1 MRGHGTSPVRGLS
14 MGLGM
19 DFDMRPGAGS
29 GPGAGPA
36 VAAAV
41 AVGVSAA
48 AARAI
53 MGRTAPGPR
62 VRREAADWTDRL
74 GRLLGN
80 PVVGGVGRQFKNG
93 VGNGTGGGNGMTN
106 AAGGWSGLSGVGG
119 WSGTAAVTAWRRAA
133 ADSVSSRVTGLAAGL
148 AGALGVA
155 SAAGAAPRHIPGAA
169 RPGVLGRVHRADQAA
184 FAWVASHHVP
194 WANRA
199 LPALSRSA
207 NRSRL
212 WMVAGASMALSGG
225 RSGRRAALRGLG
237 SVALASTVTNV
248 LVKNW
253 TRRPRPVLDLVP
265 HVRRLPR
272 QPWTTSFPSGH
283 AASAAAFATGAALE
297 SRSLGAAAGVLATG
311 VAFSRVYTGVHY
323 PGDVLAGAALGAGV
337 AVLTL
342 RWWPRRPVVAAFAPQ
357 PRVRVPALP
366 GGEGLIVVVNASAG
380 PDGEVAPRL
389 RELLPLAKIIERT
402 ATDDDT
408 PADTGAAHDAEGTA
422 GDTGSDAEAH
432 DDAAAPQTNGTTGG
446 GPGAPT
452 VLGIP
457 VTPVTA
463 DAGDVTGGTNDTPGI
478 PAPAP
483 APAPTASGSDNDPVG
498 SDLVELLRTAAAG
511 AVVLGV
517 AGGDGSINAA
527 AKVALD
533 FGRPLA
539 VFPAGTLNHFAA
551 DLGLQ
556 RFEDTARAVR
566 AGEAVLVDVAEIAR
580 DRTHDFGPL
589 SAMEPEVFL
598 NTFSVGVYPDLVRRR
613 ESLEGR
619 IGKWPAMLV
628 GLVEVLKEARPVK
641 LRVNGRPRSVWL
653 LFLGNGVY
661 APPGFAPTYRPNL
674 HDGLLDVRLVD
685 AARPAARIRL
695 IAAVLSGTL
704 ARSRV
709 YEASTARAMRLTEI
723 QEGAPLAVDGEVRP
737 GASQLRIAK
746 GRRLVV
752 YRPLGARRA

>member
-1 MRGHGTSPVRGLS
+1 MSTRGTGPARV
-14 MGLGM
+14 
-19 DFDMRPGAGS
+19 PGAVPGTGS
-29 GPGAGPA
+29 A

-41 AVGVSAA
+41 AIGVSAA

-53 MGRTAPGPR
+53 MGRTALGSGA
-62 VRREAADWTDRL
+62 RREAA
-74 GRLLGN
+74 GRVGTA
-80 PVVGGVGRQFKNG
+80 VGGIGGIGGG
-93 VGNGTGGGNGMTN
+93 VRGGFENGTGGGIGMAK
-106 AAGGWSGLSGVGG
+106 AAGGGNGLSGVGG
-119 WSGTAAVTAWRRAA
+119 WSGAAAVTAWRRAA
-133 ADSVSSRVTGLAAGL
+133 ADSVGSRVTGLAAGV

-155 SAAGAAPRHIPGAA
+155 SAAGAAPRHLAGAA
-169 RPGVLGRVHRADQAA
+169 RPGTLGRVHRADQAA

-248 LVKNW
+248 VVKSW

-272 QPWTTSFPSGH
+272 QPWTSSFPSGH
-283 AASAAAFATGAALE
+283 AASAAAFATGVALE
-297 SRSLGAAAGVLATG
+297 SRSLGAAAAVLATG

-323 PGDVLAGAALGAGV
+323 PGDVLAGAALGAGA

-389 RELLPLAKIIERT
+389 RELLPLATVIERN
-402 ATDDDT
+402 APETD
-408 PADTGAAHDAEGTA
+408 PDARLSPGPPP
-422 GDTGSDAEAH
+422 SPDA
-432 DDAAAPQTNGTTGG
+432 
-446 GPGAPT
+446 
-452 VLGIP
+452 
-457 VTPVTA
+457 
-463 DAGDVTGGTNDTPGI
+463 
-478 PAPAP
+478 
-483 APAPTASGSDNDPVG
+483 DPVG
-498 SDLVELLRTAAAG
+498 SDLVEMLRAAASE

-533 FGRPLA
+533 FGCPLA

-556 RFEDTARAVR
+556 RYEDTARAVR

-580 DRTHDFGPL
+580 DRTYDFGPL
-589 SAMEPEVFL
+589 SGTEPEVFL
-598 NTFSVGVYPDLVRRR
+598 NTFSVGVYPDLVRAR
-613 ESLEGR
+613 ESLERR

-641 LRVNGRPRSVWL
+641 LRVNGRARSVWL

-695 IAAVLSGTL
+695 VAAVLSGTL

>member
-1 MRGHGTSPVRGLS
+1 MKTA
-14 MGLGM
+14 
-19 DFDMRPGAGS
+19 GAAAGRAAGKAAGDGGGS
-29 GPGAGPA
+29 GLNGALSGALNDAWTGAWSGARNGARHGLAGLNGPS
-36 VAAAV
+36 VAALRRQAASSVGSAV
-41 AVGVSAA
+41 TGV
-48 AARAI
+48 
-53 MGRTAPGPR
+53 
-62 VRREAADWTDRL
+62 
-74 GRLLGN
+74 
-80 PVVGGVGRQFKNG
+80 
-93 VGNGTGGGNGMTN
+93 
-106 AAGGWSGLSGVGG
+106 AAGV
-119 WSGTAAVTAWRRAA
+119 
-133 ADSVSSRVTGLAAGL
+133 

-155 SAAGAAPRHIPGAA
+155 SAAGAAPTIFGT
-169 RPGVLGRVHRADQAA
+169 RPGVLGRVHALDQAA
-184 FAWVASHHVP
+184 FTWVASHHVP

-212 WMVAGASMALSGG
+212 WMVAAGSMALSGG

-248 LVKNW
+248 VLKNW

-283 AASAAAFATGAALE
+283 AASAAAFATGVALE
-297 SRSLGAAAGVLATG
+297 SRSLGAAAGVLAGG

-323 PGDVLAGAALGAGV
+323 PGDVLAGAALGASL
-337 AVLTL
+337 AVVTL

-357 PRVRVPALP
+357 PRVRVPALD
-366 GGEGLIVVVNASAG
+366 GGAGLVVVVNASAG

-389 RELLPLAKIIERT
+389 RELLPLATILERV
-402 ATDDDT
+402 
-408 PADTGAAHDAEGTA
+408 PQPDAEG
-422 GDTGSDAEAH
+422 G
-432 DDAAAPQTNGTTGG
+432 AAANGNGG
-446 GPGAPT
+446 GNGDGNGNGSGPIAARTPAASSGPAPNGSEAAPGADPGPGPGT
-452 VLGIP
+452 DAGSAA
-457 VTPVTA
+457 A
-463 DAGDVTGGTNDTPGI
+463 DADGGAEPD
-478 PAPAP
+478 
-483 APAPTASGSDNDPVG
+483 G
-498 SDLVELLRTAAAG
+498 SDLVALLRQAASE
-511 AVVLGV
+511 AVVLGI

-533 FGRPLA
+533 FGCPLA

-556 RFEDTARAVR
+556 RLEDTARAVR

-580 DRTHDFGPL
+580 DRTYDFGPL
-589 SAMEPEVFL
+589 SGMDPEVFL
-598 NTFSVGVYPDLVRRR
+598 NTFSLGVYPDLVRAR
-613 ESLEGR
+613 EAMEGR

-641 LRVNGRPRSVWL
+641 LRVNGRARSVWL
-653 LFLGNGVY
+653 LFLGNGAY
-661 APPGFAPTYRPNL
+661 APPGFAPAYRPNL

-685 AARPAARIRL
+685 AAKPAARIRL
-695 IAAVLSGTL
+695 VAAVLSGTL
-704 ARSRV
+704 GRSRV

-723 QEGAPLAVDGEVRP
+723 QAGAPLAVDGEVRP

-752 YRPLGARRA
+752 YRPVGARRA

>member
-1 MRGHGTSPVRGLS
+1 MRRTTPAW
-14 MGLGM
+14 
-19 DFDMRPGAGS
+19 DRPGTGS
-29 GPGAGPA
+29 A
-36 VAAAV
+36 AAAV
-41 AVGVSAA
+41 IAVGVTAA

-53 MGRTAPGPR
+53 MGRAAADPG
-62 VRREAADWTDRL
+62 VRRQSAEWRDWAGHWLGTQAGLGKQAGSTARL
-74 GRLLGN
+74 VTRAG
-80 PVVGGVGRQFKNG
+80 K
-93 VGNGTGGGNGMTN
+93 GTGDGNGM
-106 AAGGWSGLSGVGG
+106 AKASGGWSGLSGVGG
-119 WSGTAAVTAWRRAA
+119 WNGTAAVTAWRRAA
-133 ADSVSSRVTGLAAGL
+133 ADSVGSRVTGLAAGI

-155 SAAGAAPRHIPGAA
+155 SAAGAAPTRVPGAPGS
-169 RPGVLGRVHRADQAA
+169 RPGMLGRIHRADQAA

-212 WMVAGASMALSGG
+212 WMVTAASMALSGG

-248 LVKNW
+248 FLKNW

-265 HVRRLPR
+265 HVRRLAR

-283 AASAAAFATGAALE
+283 AASAAAFATGVALE
-297 SRSLGAAAGVLATG
+297 SRSLGAAAGVLAGG

-342 RWWPRRPVVAAFAPQ
+342 RWWPRRPMVAAFAPQ

-366 GGEGLIVVVNASAG
+366 GGEGLVVVVNASAG

-389 RELLPLAKIIERT
+389 RELLPLATVIER
-402 ATDDDT
+402 
-408 PADTGAAHDAEGTA
+408 
-422 GDTGSDAEAH
+422 
-432 DDAAAPQTNGTTGG
+432 
-446 GPGAPT
+446 GAPDT
-452 VLGIP
+452 DPEAQSGA
-457 VTPVTA
+457 TA
-463 DAGDVTGGTNDTPGI
+463 YDEN
-478 PAPAP
+478 
-483 APAPTASGSDNDPVG
+483 TAAESDG
-498 SDLVELLRTAAAG
+498 SDLVELLRSAASE

-580 DRTHDFGPL
+580 DRTYDFGPL
-589 SAMEPEVFL
+589 SGTEPEVFL
-598 NTFSVGVYPDLVRRR
+598 NTFSVGVYPDLVRAR

-641 LRVNGRPRSVWL
+641 LRVNGRARSVWL

-695 IAAVLSGTL
+695 VAAVLSGTL

-709 YEASTARAMRLTEI
+709 YEASTARAVRLTEI

>member
-1 MRGHGTSPVRGLS
+1 MN
-14 MGLGM
+14 
-19 DFDMRPGAGS
+19 
-29 GPGAGPA
+29 GPS
-36 VAAAV
+36 VAALRRQAASSVGSAV
-41 AVGVSAA
+41 TGV
-48 AARAI
+48 
-53 MGRTAPGPR
+53 
-62 VRREAADWTDRL
+62 
-74 GRLLGN
+74 
-80 PVVGGVGRQFKNG
+80 
-93 VGNGTGGGNGMTN
+93 
-106 AAGGWSGLSGVGG
+106 AAGV
-119 WSGTAAVTAWRRAA
+119 
-133 ADSVSSRVTGLAAGL
+133 

-155 SAAGAAPRHIPGAA
+155 SAAGSAPTVSGTK
-169 RPGVLGRVHRADQAA
+169 PGVLGRVHAMDQAA
-184 FAWVASHHVP
+184 FTWVASHHVP

-199 LPALSRSA
+199 LPSLSRSA

-212 WMVAGASMALSGG
+212 WMVAAGSMALSGG

-248 LVKNW
+248 VLKNW

-283 AASAAAFATGAALE
+283 AASAAAFATGVALE

-323 PGDVLAGAALGAGV
+323 PGDVLAGAALGAGLA
-337 AVLTL
+337 AVTL

-357 PRVRVPALP
+357 PRVRVPALD
-366 GGEGLIVVVNASAG
+366 GGEGLVVVVNASAG

-389 RELLPLAKIIERT
+389 RELLPLATILERV
-402 ATDDDT
+402 
-408 PADTGAAHDAEGTA
+408 PQPDAEDGGAPANGDGEDVASEGGTPQPGPHAAPGTA
-422 GDTGSDAEAH
+422 PGTAP
-432 DDAAAPQTNGTTGG
+432 AAAE
-446 GPGAPT
+446 GADGDEPDSSDLVALLRQAASEAA
-452 VLGIP
+452 VLGI
-457 VTPVTA
+457 
-463 DAGDVTGGTNDTPGI
+463 
-478 PAPAP
+478 
-483 APAPTASGSDNDPVG
+483 
-498 SDLVELLRTAAAG
+498 
-511 AVVLGV
+511 

-533 FGRPLA
+533 FGCPLA

-556 RFEDTARAVR
+556 RLEDTARAVR

-580 DRTHDFGPL
+580 DRTYDFGPL
-589 SAMEPEVFL
+589 SGMDPEVFL
-598 NTFSVGVYPDLVRRR
+598 NTFSLGVYPDLVRAR
-613 ESLEGR
+613 EAMEGR

-641 LRVNGRPRSVWL
+641 LRVNGRARSVWL
-653 LFLGNGVY
+653 LFLGNGAY
-661 APPGFAPTYRPNL
+661 APPGFAPAYRPNL

-685 AARPAARIRL
+685 AAKPAARIRL
-695 IAAVLSGTL
+695 VAAVLSGTL
-704 ARSRV
+704 GRSRV

-723 QEGAPLAVDGEVRP
+723 QAGAPLAVDGEVRP

-752 YRPLGARRA
+752 YRPVGARRA

>member
-1 MRGHGTSPVRGLS
+1 MN
-14 MGLGM
+14 
-19 DFDMRPGAGS
+19 
-29 GPGAGPA
+29 GPS
-36 VAAAV
+36 VAALRRQAASSVGSAV
-41 AVGVSAA
+41 TGV
-48 AARAI
+48 
-53 MGRTAPGPR
+53 
-62 VRREAADWTDRL
+62 
-74 GRLLGN
+74 
-80 PVVGGVGRQFKNG
+80 
-93 VGNGTGGGNGMTN
+93 
-106 AAGGWSGLSGVGG
+106 AAGV
-119 WSGTAAVTAWRRAA
+119 
-133 ADSVSSRVTGLAAGL
+133 

-155 SAAGAAPRHIPGAA
+155 SAAGSAPTVSGTK
-169 RPGVLGRVHRADQAA
+169 PGVLGRVHAMDQAA
-184 FAWVASHHVP
+184 FTWVASHHVP

-199 LPALSRSA
+199 LPSLSRSA

-212 WMVAGASMALSGG
+212 WMVAAGSMALSGG

-248 LVKNW
+248 VLKNW

-283 AASAAAFATGAALE
+283 AASAAAFATGVALE

-323 PGDVLAGAALGAGV
+323 PGDVLAGAALGAGLA
-337 AVLTL
+337 AVTL

-357 PRVRVPALP
+357 PRVRVPALD
-366 GGEGLIVVVNASAG
+366 GGEGLVVVVNASAG

-389 RELLPLAKIIERT
+389 RELLPLATILERAPQPDAEDGGDAANGDGEDDGNGKGEDVASEGGTPQPGPHAAPGT
-402 ATDDDT
+402 APGTAPAAAEGADDDAE
-408 PADTGAAHDAEGTA
+408 PDSSDLVALLRQAA
-422 GDTGSDAEAH
+422 SEA
-432 DDAAAPQTNGTTGG
+432 A
-446 GPGAPT
+446 
-452 VLGIP
+452 VLGI
-457 VTPVTA
+457 
-463 DAGDVTGGTNDTPGI
+463 
-478 PAPAP
+478 
-483 APAPTASGSDNDPVG
+483 
-498 SDLVELLRTAAAG
+498 
-511 AVVLGV
+511 

-533 FGRPLA
+533 FGCPLA

-556 RFEDTARAVR
+556 RLEDTARAVR

-580 DRTHDFGPL
+580 DRTYDFGPL
-589 SAMEPEVFL
+589 SGMDPEVFL
-598 NTFSVGVYPDLVRRR
+598 NTFSLGVYPDLVRAR
-613 ESLEGR
+613 EAMEGR

-641 LRVNGRPRSVWL
+641 LRVNGRARSVWL
-653 LFLGNGVY
+653 LFLGNGAY
-661 APPGFAPTYRPNL
+661 APPGFAPAYRPNL

-685 AARPAARIRL
+685 AAKPAARIRL
-695 IAAVLSGTL
+695 VAAVLSGTL
-704 ARSRV
+704 GRSRV

-723 QEGAPLAVDGEVRP
+723 QAGAPLAVDGEVRP

-752 YRPLGARRA
+752 YRPVGARRA